1 MMTVIEKQY
10 MNAVISI
17 DRQMK
22 DKTPNWEQRRYEI
35 AKDILSAMFFH
46 QKPSINRQED
56 ISFAVKVADM
66 LIKKLKEQKENE

>member
-35 AKDILSAMFFH
+35 AKDILSTMFYI
-46 QKPSINRQED
+46 P
-56 ISFAVKVADM
+56 
-66 LIKKLKEQKENE
+66 ENHS